1 MRKLRNLISNE
12 KTTMCIKAFSSNVV
26 YMTHLGKEDFSTH
39 TISTVLLLAK
49 KKYYTNS
56 QSHNWRGAVRMCQ
69 KVSETFDSISQGT
82 FFMFGELYHMQHMC
96 NKNF

>member
-49 KKYYTNS
+49 KKYYTKLS
-56 QSHNWRGAVRMCQ
+56 VTQLAWSCSDVPKSIGGEH
-69 KVSETFDSISQGT
+69 FDTISQGT
-82 FFMFGELYHMQHMC
+82 FIMFSGL
-96 NKNF
+96 